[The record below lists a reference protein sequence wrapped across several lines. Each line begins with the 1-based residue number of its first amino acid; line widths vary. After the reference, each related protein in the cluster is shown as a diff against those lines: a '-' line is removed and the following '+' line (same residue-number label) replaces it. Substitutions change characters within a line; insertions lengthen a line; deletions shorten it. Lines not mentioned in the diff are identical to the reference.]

1 MIFDD
6 IVVGAGSSGAV
17 IATALSEDAARQV
30 LLLEAGPDYVGADE
44 TPHDLLYGQVSLVD
58 HDWGFVAEAIAG
70 RAIHYPRG
78 RVVGGS
84 SAVNGTIA
92 LRGDPADFDEWAAR
106 GLPEWRWD
114 EMRPFYRAIEDDPVG
129 ASMDPDLHRAGGWL
143 PIERVAED
151 DWQPFHA
158 AFSRACRAFG
168 FAACRDLNREGAS
181 GVGAFPRNRRDG
193 MRMSTALTS
202 LASARRR
209 SNLTVR
215 SKMHVDRIVIKKDR
229 AVAIEAIHLGQR
241 VRVEGRRITLAAGAI
256 CSPAILLRSGIGPR
270 DRLRALGVRCLADLP
285 VGKVLCDHPSAGL
298 PGLPVEGLIHDLPVV
313 TEVGVRYR
321 SARSTEDNDM
331 QLCLATMFDPD
342 QMRSF
347 MPDPVALFMVGA
359 VLMRPR
365 STGQLTIAST
375 DPFAA
380 PRIDLNYLAHP
391 DDIARLV
398 EAWLLGRDLCR
409 TEPLASLVESL
420 LVDDATLAD
429 DDALAA
435 LIRDQVT
442 TTFHPA
448 GTAPMGPAGDERAV
462 VDAHGRVHGIEGLR
476 VADASI
482 MPTSV
487 RSNTNL
493 TVVAMAERLASWMH
507 DE

>member
-17 IATALSEDAARQV
+17 IAAALSDDAARQV
-30 LLLEAGPDYVGADE
+30 LLVEAGPDYVGIDE
-44 TPHDLLYGQVSLVD
+44 SPDDLLYGQVSLVD
-58 HDWGFVAEAIAG
+58 HDWGFAADAIGG

-114 EMRPFYRAIEDDPVG
+114 EMQPFYRTVEDDPVG
-129 ASMDPDLHRAGGWL
+129 ASIDADLHRAGGWL
-143 PIERVAED
+143 PIERVPEQ

-158 AFSRACRAFG
+158 AFYKACCALG
-168 FAACRDLNREGAS
+168 IAACPDLNRAGAT
-181 GVGAFPRNRRDG
+181 GVGVFPRNRRG
-193 MRMSTALTS
+193 GVRMSTALTA
-202 LASARRR
+202 LAAARPR
-209 SNLTVR
+209 SNLTIR
-215 SKMHVDRIVIKKDR
+215 SQMHADRVVINKGR
-229 AVAIEAIHLGQR
+229 AVAIEAIDRGQR
-241 VRVEGRRITLAAGAI
+241 VRLEGRRITLAAGAI
-256 CSPAILLRSGIGPR
+256 SSPAILLRSGVGPR
-270 DRLRALGVRCLADLP
+270 RRLRELAIRCHADLP
-285 VGKVLCDHPSAGL
+285 VGAVLCDHPSAGL
-298 PGLPVEGLIHDLPVV
+298 PGLPVEGLTHDLPVV

-321 SARSTEDNDM
+321 SARSSEDNDM
-331 QLCLATMFDPD
+331 QLCLATMFDPE
-342 QMRSF
+342 QMRGF
-347 MPDPVALFMVGA
+347 MPDPVAMFMVGA

-365 STGQLTIAST
+365 STGRLTIEST

-391 DDIARLV
+391 DDVARLV
-398 EAWLLGRDLCR
+398 EAWRLGRDLCR
-409 TEPLASLVESL
+409 TDPLASLVECL

-435 LIRDQVT
+435 IIRDQVT

-448 GTAPMGPAGDERAV
+448 GTAPMGPAGDDRAV
-462 VDAHGRVHGIEGLR
+462 VDAHGRVHGVEGLR
-476 VADASI
+476 VVDASI

-493 TVVAMAERLASWMH
+493 TVIAMAERIASWMH

>member
-17 IATALSEDAARQV
+17 IATSLSDDASRQV
-30 LLLEAGPDYVGADE
+30 LLLEAGPDYVGVDE
-44 TPHDLLYGQVSLVD
+44 TPDDLLYGQVSLVD
-58 HDWGFVAEAIAG
+58 HDWGFAADAVAG
-70 RAIHYPRG
+70 RTIHYPRG

-84 SAVNGTIA
+84 SSVNGTIA

-114 EMRPFYRAIEDDPVG
+114 EMRPFYRAVEDDPVG
-129 ASMDPDLHRAGGWL
+129 ATIDAVLHRTGGWL
-143 PIERVAED
+143 PIERVPAER
-151 DWQPFHA
+151 WQPFQA
-158 AFSRACRAFG
+158 AFYDACRAHGFG
-168 FAACRDLNREGAS
+168 ACHDMNREGAT
-181 GVGAFPRNRRDG
+181 GVGVFPRNRRDG
-193 MRMSTALTS
+193 VRMSTALTS
-202 LASARRR
+202 LASARQR

-215 SKMHVDRIVIKKDR
+215 SQMHVDRVVIKKGR
-229 AVAIEAIHLGQR
+229 AVAVEAIQLGQR
-241 VRVEGRRITLAAGAI
+241 VRIEGRRITLAAGAI
-256 CSPAILLRSGIGPR
+256 SSPAILLRSGVGPR
-270 DRLRALGVRCLADLP
+270 RGLRALTVRCHADLP
-285 VGKVLCDHPSAGL
+285 VGEVLCDHPSAGL
-298 PGLPVEGLIHDLPVV
+298 PGLPVEGLVHDLPIV

-331 QLCLATMFDPD
+331 QLCLATMFDPE
-342 QMRSF
+342 QMRGF
-347 MPDPVALFMVGA
+347 MPDPIAMFMVGA

-365 STGQLTIAST
+365 STGQLTITST

-380 PRIDLNYLAHP
+380 PRIELNYLAHP
-391 DDIARLV
+391 DDMARLV
-398 EAWLLGRDLCR
+398 EAWRLGRDLCR
-409 TEPLASLVESL
+409 TEPLASLVDRL

-429 DDALAA
+429 DGALAA

-448 GTAPMGPAGDERAV
+448 GTAPMGPAADDRAV
-462 VDAHGRVHGIEGLR
+462 VDGHGRVHGIEGLR

-493 TVVAMAERLASWMH
+493 TVIAMAERIGSWMH